1 MVKISKSKT
10 GQFRVTINP
19 QIASLFNLDP
29 EKEYEWVSVQGFP
42 ALIEKKWHRNS
53 RRTCSLPPWASG
65 WASWC
70 ASSGCRSKSKLL
82 NHAPS
87 FHLMC
92 PGSYS
97 PSISLWV
104 HPNDVVKMKDSKGKK
119 ISMGDRV
126 KVLWSFDNNIHFGDV
141 FRITGNIVEIDIYS
155 RNISIRDHRK
165 ITKIPDTKRL

>member
-1 MVKISKSKT
+1 
-10 GQFRVTINP
+10 
-19 QIASLFNLDP
+19 
-29 EKEYEWVSVQGFP
+29 
-42 ALIEKKWHRNS
+42 
-53 RRTCSLPPWASG
+53 
-65 WASWC
+65 
-70 ASSGCRSKSKLL
+70 
-82 NHAPS
+82 
-87 FHLMC
+87 MC